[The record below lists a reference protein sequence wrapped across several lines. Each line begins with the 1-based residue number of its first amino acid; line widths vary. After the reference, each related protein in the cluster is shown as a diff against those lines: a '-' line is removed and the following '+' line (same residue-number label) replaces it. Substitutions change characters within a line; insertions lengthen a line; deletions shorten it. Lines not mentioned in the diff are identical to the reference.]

1 MTNDKKLCETGRFAL
16 VSTSVVLIAT
26 VRAKLM
32 GFLKR
37 QLFWFLT
44 VASAILCI
52 AVHPLKTFANEASGA
67 GDGVQQMSVL
77 QAIFLGF
84 VQGATE
90 FLPISSTAH
99 LKAVP
104 VALGWGDPGVAFSAV
119 IQLGSIAAVLWYFWK
134 DLSRIFKG
142 ATRAMVLSD
151 YMDFDFRLC
160 IGIMFG
166 TLPILLC
173 GDRKSTRLNSSYVKR
188 SRMPSS
194 A

>member
-1 MTNDKKLCETGRFAL
+1 MNNDKKLRKTGRFGF
-16 VSTSVVLIAT
+16 VLM
-26 VRAKLM
+26 VRTNIRS
-32 GFLKR
+32 FIQR

-44 VASAILCI
+44 VASAIFGI
-52 AVHPLKTFANEASGA
+52 AIHPIKTFASQASDA
-67 GDGVQQMSVL
+67 VDGVQQMNVS

-99 LKAVP
+99 LKAIP

-142 ATRAMVLSD
+142 ATRAIALSD

-160 IGIMFG
+160 MGIFFG
-166 TLPILLC
+166 TLPILFC
-173 GDRKSTRLNSSYVKR
+173 GIID
-188 SRMPSS
+188 
-194 A
+194 